1 MAAAFINIVTS
12 LKASRYL
19 CVFLFSQTLAM
30 EDLAQTPDG
39 LLFWFQALA
48 TAVIPQWQKDEQRET
63 LKSLK
68 KVMDDL
74 DRASKA
80 DVQKR
85 VRLGSASSWMSAQR
99 FS

>member
-1 MAAAFINIVTS
+1 M
-12 LKASRYL
+12 
-19 CVFLFSQTLAM
+19 VF
-30 EDLAQTPDG
+30 
-39 LLFWFQALA
+39 LFWFQALA
-48 TAVIPQWQKDEQRET
+48 TAVIPQWQKDEFREN

-85 VRLGSASSWMSAQR
+85 VRRGYAGGWTGAGKI
-99 FS
+99 